1 MAEIVRPMFTSLPM
15 PKGLDADQLLGGY
28 LVALE
33 GLLPATL
40 KSVVIQLVKG
50 TWREEVKFCPRP
62 PELANMVREEQR
74 RIDAVNRPRLAGPA
88 VVPHQFV
95 DVRVSQRLR
104 AEELER
110 KGYVRIAEGVKH
122 DDFTTLG
129 KSRAIP
135 AGSIHLWAIDEVWCP
150 GTVADQAD
158 MGRIAMRRKA
168 KDHTSATMS
177 PERAEMMDRIMDLPD
192 AREVTPEQHAYRRRV
207 AAELNASTEQE
218 AAE

>member
-40 KSVVIQLVKG
+40 RSVVIQLVKG
-50 TWREEVKFCPRP
+50 TWWEEVKFCPRP

-104 AEELER
+104 AEGLAR
-110 KGYVRIAEGVKH
+110 QGYVLVGSSVKH

-150 GTVADQAD
+150 GAVADQAD
-158 MGRIAMRRKA
+158 TGRIAMRRKA
-168 KDHTSATMS
+168 KDHTSANLS
-177 PERAEMMDRIMDLPD
+177 PEHAEMLEKIMDLPD
-192 AREVTPEQHAYRRRV
+192 AREITPDQAAYRRRV